1 MGRILRTATAENV
14 PLALNVATQGPGKV
28 LIRNGGN
35 FDIMVGYD
43 QSDVLLAGGNNFFTI
58 EAGITYV
65 FDTSNG
71 VGFLSQDRSLYF
83 NSQLGISVLEIWIAD
98 DRGL

>member
-1 MGRILRTATAENV
+1 MGRILRTATAEDV
-14 PLALNVATQGPGKV
+14 PIALNVATQGSGKV
-28 LIRNGGN
+28 LIRNAGSN
-35 FDIMVGYD
+35 DIMVGYD
-43 QSDVLLAGGNNFFTI
+43 ASDVLLATGFNFFTI

-65 FDTSNG
+65 FDASNG

-83 NSQLGISVLEIWIAD
+83 NSQTGASTLEIWIAD

>member
-14 PLALNVATQGPGKV
+14 PLLLNVSTQGSGKV
-28 LIRNGGN
+28 LIRNGGS
-35 FDIMVGYD
+35 FDVMVGYD
-43 QSDVLLAGGNNFFTI
+43 QTDVLLASGRNFFTI

-65 FDTSNG
+65 FDASNG

-83 NSQLGISVLEIWIAD
+83 IMVLLSAWCFYPGNMD
-98 DRGL
+98 SRR